1 MWTTEDS
8 IELYGIEKWGN
19 GYFSVNDNGNIII
32 LPKKSP
38 GQSVDIMD
46 LIEEIEKSR
55 DLEFPVLL
63 RFPQILEDRIDE
75 ITGAFMGA
83 IEEFDYSGTYQ
94 PIFPMK
100 VNQRKEVI
108 EYIIKFGAKH
118 NIGMEVGTKAEL
130 LAALS
135 LGLPRDAPL
144 ICNGYK
150 DEDYLRLAL
159 SVHNLNNI
167 IIVVDLF
174 EEIYDILKYAEA
186 MGVVPRIGMRVKLF
200 ARGSGRWVESG
211 GESAKFGLSTSE
223 ALELMRILDERGLKG
238 SLKML
243 HFHIGSQI
251 TDIRTVK
258 NAMNEAA
265 RIYAKVRKICDIK
278 YLNVGGGLSVDYNG
292 SNTAT
297 PSSANYSLQEYANDV
312 VYTVQKIC
320 DDEEVPYPTIVSES
334 GRAIAAYHSMLIFKI
349 IGRKNAKSS
358 PLQPP
363 DDEAPI
369 QIDDL
374 CSAFKEINI
383 DNYKE
388 HYHDALQYR
397 DELYDSFNLGNIDLE
412 ERAKGE
418 TLFWM
423 VCKKAAFLAKEA
435 GDESDEFLELKKLV
449 SQKYIGNFS
458 LFQSVPDMWGV
469 EQIFPTIPL
478 HRLDEMPSE
487 RGRIVDITCDSD
499 GEIKRYA
506 GDSEGLEYLEMH
518 TLLENEDYYLGI
530 FLLGAYQDTLGD
542 FHNLL
547 GCAHEVH
554 VMTDESEW
562 YICQKVEGDTCKK
575 LLDFFNY
582 ETKDYIWEIMDQ
594 CVTRKESIHRRELE
608 QIEAELNRTL
618 KGYTYF
624 ITRPRKQAKKKEM
637 EKDIGCSVLKH

>member
-1 MWTTEDS
+1 MWTADNS
-8 IELYGIEKWGN
+8 LELYGIENWGN
-19 GYFSVNDNGNIII
+19 GYFSVSDKGNIII
-32 LPKKSP
+32 LPNKDRS
-38 GQSVDIMD
+38 QFVDVMD
-46 LIEEIEKSR
+46 LVEEIEGSK

-63 RFPQILEDRIDE
+63 RFPQILEDRINE
-75 ITGAFMGA
+75 INGAFISA
-83 IEEFDYSGTYQ
+83 IDAFCYKGHYQ
-94 PIFPMK
+94 PVFPMK

-108 EYIIKFGAKH
+108 EYILKYGEKY
-118 NIGMEVGTKAEL
+118 NIGLEVGTKAEL

-135 LGLPRDAPL
+135 LGLPKDAL
-144 ICNGYK
+144 LVCNGYK

-159 SVHNLNNI
+159 SIHNVNNI

-174 EEIYDILKYAEA
+174 EEIHDILKYAEE
-186 MGVVPRIGMRVKLF
+186 MGVTPRLGMRLKLF

-211 GESAKFGLSTSE
+211 GESAKFGLSTGE
-223 ALELMRILDERGLKG
+223 ALELMRVLNERGLAD
-238 SLKML
+238 SLKMI

-251 TDIRTVK
+251 TDIRTIK

-265 RIYAKVRKICDIK
+265 RIYAKARKMANIE

-297 PSSANYSLQEYANDV
+297 PSSANYTLQEYANDV
-312 VYTVQKIC
+312 VYTIQKIC
-320 DDEEVPYPTIVSES
+320 EEEEVPSPTIVSEG

-349 IGRKNAKSS
+349 IGKKNSKDSLLR
-358 PLQPP
+358 PTRE
-363 DDEAPI
+363 DDPI
-369 QIDDL
+369 QIEDL
-374 CSAFKEINI
+374 CCAFKEINV

-397 DELYDSFNLGNIDLE
+397 DELYDSFNLGNIGLE

-423 VCKKAAFLAKEA
+423 VCRKAAFYARQAE
-435 GDESDEFLELKKLV
+435 DESEEFQELKKLV
-449 SQKYIGNFS
+449 GQKYIGNFS

-478 HRLDEMPSE
+478 HRLKEMPCE
-487 RGRIVDITCDSD
+487 NGRIVDLTCDSD

-506 GDSEGLEYLEMH
+506 GDSEGREYLEMH
-518 TLLENEDYYLGI
+518 TLMENEDYYMGV

-547 GCAHEVH
+547 GSAHEVH
-554 VMTDESEW
+554 VKVEGNNW
-562 YICQKVEGDTCKK
+562 WICQKVEGDTCRK

-582 ETKDYIWEIMDQ
+582 ETKDYIWEIMDRCVEKKQ
-594 CVTRKESIHRRELE
+594 CIDKKELE
-608 QIEAELNRTL
+608 QIEAQLNRTL

-624 ITRPRKQAKKKEM
+624 IDKPNGHPKTKEVD
-637 EKDIGCSVLKH
+637 KACSFLKI

>member
-1 MWTTEDS
+1 MWKAEDS

-19 GYFSVNDNGNIII
+19 GYFSVNEKGNVVV
-32 LPKKSP
+32 LPNKNLY
-38 GQSVDIMD
+38 QSVDIMD

-63 RFPQILEDRIDE
+63 RFPQMLEDRIDE

-83 IEEFDYSGTYQ
+83 IEEFNYSGTYQ

-108 EYIIKFGAKH
+108 EYIIKYGAKH
-118 NIGMEVGTKAEL
+118 KIGMEVGTKAEL

-135 LGLPRDAPL
+135 LGLPRYAPL

-159 SVHNLNNI
+159 SIHNLNNI

-174 EEIYDILKYAEA
+174 EEIYDILKYADA
-186 MGVVPRIGMRVKLF
+186 MGVVPRVGMRVKLF

-223 ALELMRILDERGLKG
+223 ALELMRILEERGLTS

-265 RIYAKVRKICDIK
+265 RVYAKARKMADIE

-297 PSSANYSLQEYANDV
+297 PSSANYSLQEYANDI

-320 DDEEVPYPTIVSES
+320 DDEEVPCPTIVSES

-358 PLQPP
+358 PLRPP
-363 DDEAPI
+363 DDEAPM

-397 DELYDSFNLGNIDLE
+397 DELYDSFNLGNIGLE

-469 EQIFPTIPL
+469 EQIFQPFLCTAWMRCPANGAGSWISPATQTGRSRSMLGTARAWSIWRCIPCWRTRTIIWASSSWE
-478 HRLDEMPSE
+478 HI
-487 RGRIVDITCDSD
+487 RIP
-499 GEIKRYA
+499 
-506 GDSEGLEYLEMH
+506 
-518 TLLENEDYYLGI
+518 
-530 FLLGAYQDTLGD
+530 
-542 FHNLL
+542 
-547 GCAHEVH
+547 
-554 VMTDESEW
+554 
-562 YICQKVEGDTCKK
+562 
-575 LLDFFNY
+575 
-582 ETKDYIWEIMDQ
+582 WEIFITFWAALMRCMSWQ
-594 CVTRKESIHRRELE
+594 RMASGISARRWRATPAKNCW
-608 QIEAELNRTL
+608 ISST
-618 KGYTYF
+618 
-624 ITRPRKQAKKKEM
+624 TRPRTTSGRSWTAA
-637 EKDIGCSVLKH
+637 

>member
-1 MWTTEDS
+1 LTMWKAEDS

-19 GYFSVNDNGNIII
+19 GYFSVNEKGNIIVV
-32 LPKKSP
+32 PNKDPS
-38 GQSVDIMD
+38 QSVDIMD
-46 LIEEIEKSR
+46 LIEVIERSK
-55 DLEFPVLL
+55 DMEFPVIL
-63 RFPQILEDRIDE
+63 RFPQMLENRIDE
-75 ITGAFMGA
+75 ITGAFLGS
-83 IEEFDYSGTYQ
+83 IDEFAYKDIYQ
-94 PIFPMK
+94 PIIPIK

-108 EYIIKFGAKH
+108 EYIIKYGAKH
-118 NIGMEVGTKAEL
+118 NIGIEVGTKAEL

-135 LGLPRDAPL
+135 LGLSRDAPL

-159 SVHNLNNI
+159 SIHSVNNI
-167 IIVVDLF
+167 LIVVDLF
-174 EEIYDILKYAEA
+174 EEIFDILKYADQ
-186 MGVVPRIGMRVKLF
+186 MGITPRLGMRVNLF
-200 ARGSGRWVESG
+200 SRGSSRWVDSR
-211 GESAKFGLSTSE
+211 GEPAKFGLSTSE
-223 ALELMRILDERGLKG
+223 ALELIRMLREKDQID
-238 SLKML
+238 SLEML
-243 HFHIGSQI
+243 HFHICSQI

-265 RIYAKVRKICDIK
+265 RIYAKARKMANIK

-297 PSSANYSLQEYANDV
+297 PSSANYYLQEYANDI

-320 DDEEVPYPTIVSES
+320 KEEEVPCPAIISEI

-349 IGRKNAKSS
+349 IGKKDAKSS
-358 PLQPP
+358 SLLALN
-363 DDEAPI
+363 DNTPI

-374 CSAFKEINI
+374 CSAFMEINI
-383 DNYKE
+383 NNYKE
-388 HYHDALQYR
+388 HYHNALQYR
-397 DELYDSFNLGNIDLE
+397 DELYDSFNLGNIGLE
-412 ERAKGE
+412 DRATGE
-418 TLFWM
+418 TFFWM
-423 VCKKAAFLAKEA
+423 VCKKAAFLAKQAE
-435 GDESDEFLELKKLV
+435 DESEEFQELKKLV

-478 HRLDEMPSE
+478 HRLNEMPSE

-506 GDSEGLEYLEMH
+506 GDSEGLEYLDMH

-554 VMTDESEW
+554 IMADGEDW
-562 YICQKVEGDTCKK
+562 YICQKVEGDTCRK

-582 ETKDYIWEIMDQ
+582 ETKDYIWEIMNR
-594 CVTRKESIHRRELE
+594 CVDKHLSIPKKELE
-608 QIEAELNRTL
+608 QIESQLNRTL

-624 ITRPRKQAKKKEM
+624 ITKPNDKKER
-637 EKDIGCSVLKH
+637 EKKSGCSVIRN

>member
-1 MWTTEDS
+1 MWTADDS
-8 IELYGIEKWGN
+8 LELYGIEKWGN
-19 GYFSVNDNGNIII
+19 GYFSVNDKGNIII
-32 LPKKSP
+32 LPNKDKS
-38 GQSVDIMD
+38 QSVDVMD
-46 LIEEIEKSR
+46 LIEEIEASK

-63 RFPQILEDRIDE
+63 RFPQILEDRINE
-75 ITGAFMGA
+75 INGAFISA
-83 IEEFDYSGTYQ
+83 IKEFCYKGRYQ
-94 PIFPMK
+94 PVFPMK

-108 EYIIKFGAKH
+108 EYILKYGEKY
-118 NIGMEVGTKAEL
+118 NIGLEVGTKAEL

-135 LGLPRDAPL
+135 LGLPKDAPL
-144 ICNGYK
+144 VCNGYK

-159 SVHNLNNI
+159 SIHNVNNI

-174 EEIYDILKYAEA
+174 EEIYDILKYAEE
-186 MGVVPRIGMRVKLF
+186 MGITPRLGMRLKLF

-211 GESAKFGLSTSE
+211 GESAKFGLSTGE
-223 ALELMRILDERGLKG
+223 ALELMRILREKGLAD
-238 SLKML
+238 SLKMI

-251 TDIRTVK
+251 TDIRTIK

-265 RIYAKVRKICDIK
+265 RIYAKARKMAKIE

-297 PSSANYSLQEYANDV
+297 PSSANYTLQEYANDV

-320 DDEEVPYPTIVSES
+320 EEEEVPSPTIVSEG

-349 IGRKNAKSS
+349 IGKKNSKDSLLR
-358 PLQPP
+358 PTKE
-363 DDEAPI
+363 DDPI
-369 QIDDL
+369 QIEDL
-374 CSAFKEINI
+374 CCAFKEINI

-397 DELYDSFNLGNIDLE
+397 DELYDSFILGNIGLE

-423 VCKKAAFLAKEA
+423 VCRKAAFYARQAE
-435 GDESDEFLELKKLV
+435 DESEEFQELKKLV
-449 SQKYIGNFS
+449 GQKYIGNFS

-478 HRLDEMPSE
+478 HRLKEMPCE
-487 RGRIVDITCDSD
+487 NGRIVDLTCDSD

-506 GDSEGLEYLEMH
+506 GDSEGREYLELH
-518 TLLENEDYYLGI
+518 TLMEDEDYYVGV

-547 GCAHEVH
+547 GSAHEVH
-554 VMTDESEW
+554 VKVEGNNW
-562 YICQKVEGDTCKK
+562 WICQKVEGDTCRK

-582 ETKDYIWEIMDQ
+582 ETKDYIWEIMDRCVEKKQ
-594 CVTRKESIHRRELE
+594 CIDKKELE
-608 QIEAELNRTL
+608 QIEAQLNRTL

-624 ITRPRKQAKKKEM
+624 IDKPNGHT
-637 EKDIGCSVLKH
+637 

>member
-1 MWTTEDS
+1 MWKAEDS

-19 GYFSVNDNGNIII
+19 GYFSVNEKGNVVV
-32 LPKKSP
+32 LPNKNLY
-38 GQSVDIMD
+38 QSVDIMD

-63 RFPQILEDRIDE
+63 RFPQMLEDRIDE

-83 IEEFDYSGTYQ
+83 IEEFNYSGTYQ

-108 EYIIKFGAKH
+108 EYIIKYGAKH
-118 NIGMEVGTKAEL
+118 KIGMEVGTKAEL

-135 LGLPRDAPL
+135 LGLPRYAPL

-159 SVHNLNNI
+159 SIHNLNNI

-174 EEIYDILKYAEA
+174 EEIYDILKYADA
-186 MGVVPRIGMRVKLF
+186 MGVVPRVGMRVKLF

-223 ALELMRILDERGLKG
+223 ALELMRILEERGLTS

-265 RIYAKVRKICDIK
+265 RVYAKARKMADIE

-297 PSSANYSLQEYANDV
+297 PSSANYSLQEYANDI

-320 DDEEVPYPTIVSES
+320 DDEEVPCPTIVSES

-358 PLQPP
+358 PLRPP
-363 DDEAPI
+363 DDEAPM

-397 DELYDSFNLGNIDLE
+397 DELYDSFNLGNIGLE

-487 RGRIVDITCDSD
+487 RGRIVDIT
-499 GEIKRYA
+499 
-506 GDSEGLEYLEMH
+506 
-518 TLLENEDYYLGI
+518 
-530 FLLGAYQDTLGD
+530 
-542 FHNLL
+542 
-547 GCAHEVH
+547 
-554 VMTDESEW
+554 
-562 YICQKVEGDTCKK
+562 
-575 LLDFFNY
+575 
-582 ETKDYIWEIMDQ
+582 
-594 CVTRKESIHRRELE
+594 
-608 QIEAELNRTL
+608 
-618 KGYTYF
+618 
-624 ITRPRKQAKKKEM
+624 
-637 EKDIGCSVLKH
+637 

>member
-1 MWTTEDS
+1 MWKVEDS
-8 IELYGIEKWGN
+8 IDLYGVENWGN
-19 GYFSVNDNGNIII
+19 GYFSVNDKGNIII
-32 LPKKSP
+32 LPNKDRSR
-38 GQSVDIMD
+38 SVDAMD
-46 LIEEIEKSR
+46 LIEEIEKSK

-63 RFPQILEDRIDE
+63 RFPQMLEDRIDE
-75 ITGAFMGA
+75 ITGSFLGA
-83 IEEFDYSGTYQ
+83 IEEFSYKGTYQ

-108 EYIIKFGAKH
+108 EYIIKYGAKYK
-118 NIGMEVGTKAEL
+118 IGLEVGTKAEL

-135 LGLPRDAPL
+135 LGLPKDALL

-159 SVHNLNNI
+159 SVHSVNNI
-167 IIVVDLF
+167 VIVVDLF
-174 EEIYDILKYAEA
+174 EEANDILKYAEE
-186 MGVVPRIGMRVKLF
+186 MGITPRIGMRVKLF

-223 ALELMRILDERGLKG
+223 ALELMKILREKGLLD
-238 SLKML
+238 SLKMI

-251 TDIRTVK
+251 TDIRTIK

-265 RIYAKVRKICDIK
+265 RIYAKARKMAEIE

-312 VYTVQKIC
+312 VYAVQKIC
-320 DDEEVPYPTIVSES
+320 EEEEVSCPTIVSES
-334 GRAIAAYHSMLIFKI
+334 GRAIAAYHAMLIFKV
-349 IGRKNAKSS
+349 IGKKNAKDSLLKS
-358 PLQPP
+358 RETE
-363 DDEAPI
+363 DPI
-369 QIDDL
+369 QIEDL
-374 CSAFKEINI
+374 CCAFKEIDI

-397 DELYDSFNLGNIDLE
+397 DELYDSFNLGNIGLE

-423 VCKKAAFLAKEA
+423 VCKKAAFLAKQTE
-435 GDESDEFLELKKLV
+435 DDSEEFQELKKLV

-478 HRLDEMPSE
+478 HRHNEMPSE

-499 GEIKRYA
+499 GEVKRYA

-518 TLLENEDYYLGI
+518 TLMESEDYYMGI

-547 GCAHEVH
+547 GSAHEVH
-554 VMTDESEW
+554 VMVEGDNW
-562 YICQKVEGDTCKK
+562 YICQKVEGDTCRK

-582 ETKDYIWEIMDQ
+582 ETKDYIWEIMDRCVEKKQ
-594 CVTRKESIHRRELE
+594 CIDKKELE
-608 QIEAELNRTL
+608 QIEAQLNRTL

-624 ITRPRKQAKKKEM
+624 ITKPNGHFKDKELD
-637 EKDIGCSVLKH
+637 KASLKASL